1 MIQSL
6 MISMLFHHN
15 SQKFVPILVI
25 VTLIHLL
32 ELALLLRS
40 LEHVQDVAPPDQVVN
55 LLSRKATL
63 LEQALQPRELL
74 LNIARVLLALLSDLA
89 VVLSV
94 LLLSAAN
101 GLLKLLLRFGAAA
114 AQRAD
119 DLVEGRDG
127 AG

>member
-1 MIQSL
+1 